1 MSTAMYERM
10 RSNPKFQTLVTTRGR
25 FAWTLA
31 ITVLA
36 IFYGFVMLVAFQP
49 ELLGRPVMEGSA
61 LTVGI
66 LFGLFMFVFFWL
78 LTAVYVRRANGE
90 FDSVTEEIV
99 KEARLAEHAAGA
111 PAARKEV
118 A

>member
-1 MSTAMYERM
+1 MSSEMYERM
-10 RSNPKFQTLVTTRGR
+10 RSNPKFQSLVRTRGR

-49 ELLGRPVMEGSA
+49 ALLGQPVREGAA
-61 LTVGI
+61 LTVGVA
-66 LFGLFMFVFFWL
+66 FGLFIFAFFWA

-90 FDSVTEEIV
+90 FDALTEEIV
-99 KEARLAEHAAGA
+99 KEARLAEHAAPG
-111 PAARKEV
+111 RKGV